1 MGCGCECSREGR
13 LCSSEGPPEQVSEK
27 EQDVR
32 TRKSRGPSKMAE
44 VTVVLK
50 APGKGQGQSGVQA
63 E

>member
-1 MGCGCECSREGR
+1 MGCRCECSGEVR

-50 APGKGQGQSGVQA
+50 APGTEWGSG
-63 E
+63 